1 MNSNFILY
9 AMREI
14 YLPELASIRLQNFT
28 LYPNGLNYEY
38 NFVKGVNLILGGNG
52 MGKTTFVNIIK
63 YAIIGNYKKSL
74 DLTRTYRE
82 QAIVKRRLN
91 PSDYFRNRMD
101 KTLILENKA
110 SVGISFFIN
119 NIHIYVERCLET
131 VSINSFSVNGAKIDG
146 EIITQDKYEFL
157 KDDIRKENNTE
168 RKKEKETDLEKYLLY
183 KYEIEIEKYSN
194 LSFDDLIFF
203 VNEILFFGEDHKTIL
218 WKDEGDLTTSVQDEL
233 FNKYFNSPELD
244 KERQEALR
252 LARYYDSLSRHRSE
266 DIRAINKVLKKIDKT
281 TKDKGDVTNQIISQ
295 KDDIAQIDQHLIR
308 IQNDRLKKEK
318 NTSINQNLVNRLSF
332 SMNDIEKRKNIAENK
347 FVNKAWQASHPQ
359 YDIFIK
365 NIKNNNICP
374 MCNQFE
380 ENLVQK
386 VLTHPDNC
394 FVCNTKFKKIE
405 DPELEKEYHSVL
417 REHNETH
424 NQIQNTLL
432 EISRL
437 ETEISILDKQFINLS
452 IKKRNNQSKLRLLEF
467 QKTQEQEISELQAFY
482 DEILRLEQEK
492 EENQEKSK
500 QELLK
505 ADEIFKS
512 IEAEIIKNVRHFS
525 SLFSSFAEKFL
536 GVECSLTYE
545 NIDGTSEKRFYPVID
560 KTIRKNQEELSE
572 SQRFFVDHSFRMSIL
587 SFFYTK
593 PTFYIVETPDSSL
606 DISYEE
612 NAANVFLNF
621 LKQPNCVIITS
632 NLNNSLFVNH
642 IINNDEQ
649 ISVALIGLPDIAK
662 KSIIQNMSD
671 TLINIYNSL
680 KNKINQKNE
689 L

>member
-1 MNSNFILY
+1 
-9 AMREI
+9 MRTI
-14 YLPELASIRLQNFT
+14 FLPTLEKIRIQNFT
-28 LYPNGLNYEY
+28 LYPNGLDFEH
-38 NFVKGVNLILGGNG
+38 NFVNGVNLILGGNG
-52 MGKTTFVNIIK
+52 MGKTTFVNLIK

-101 KTLILENKA
+101 KTITLENKA

-119 NIHIYVERCLET
+119 NTHFFVERCLEA
-131 VSINSFSVNGAKIDG
+131 VSINTFSVNGSKIDG
-146 EIITQDKYEFL
+146 DIITQDKYEFL

-168 RKKEKETDLEKYLLY
+168 KKEEKEKDLEKYILY
-183 KYEIEIEKYSN
+183 KYEKELEKCAN

-218 WKDEGDLTTSVQDEL
+218 WKDEEDLSTNVQDEL

-266 DIRAINKVLKKIDKT
+266 DIRAINKVLNKINKS
-281 TKDKGDVTNQIISQ
+281 TKDRGDVTSKIIRL
-295 KDDIAQIDQHLIR
+295 KDDIARIDQQLIKV
-308 IQNDRLKKEK
+308 QNDRLKKEK
-318 NTSINQNLVNRLSF
+318 NISINQNVVNRLSF
-332 SMNDIEKRKNIAENK
+332 SMNDIERRKNIAENK
-347 FVNKAWQASHPQ
+347 FINKAWQTLHPQ
-359 YDIFIK
+359 YDIFVK
-365 NIKNNNICP
+365 NIKSNNICP
-374 MCNQFE
+374 LCNQFE
-380 ENLVQK
+380 ESLVQK
-386 VLTHPDNC
+386 VLNHPDNC

-405 DPELEKEYHSVL
+405 NPELEKEYQSVL
-417 REHNETH
+417 KEHDDTH

-432 EISRL
+432 EISKL
-437 ETEISILDKQFINLS
+437 ETEISIFDKQFTSLG
-452 IKKRNNQSKLRLLEF
+452 IKKRENQSNLRLLEF
-467 QKTQEQEISELQAFY
+467 QNTQEENTNELQAFY
-482 DEILRLEQEK
+482 DEILRLEKEK

-500 QELLK
+500 LELLK

-512 IEAEIIKNVRHFS
+512 IETEIIKNVRHFS

-545 NIDGTSEKRFYPVID
+545 NIDGTTEKRFYPVID
-560 KTIRKNQEELSE
+560 RTIRKNQEELSE

-642 IINNDEQ
+642 IISNEEQ
-649 ISVALIGLPDIAK
+649 IPVALIGLPDIAK

-680 KNKINQKNE
+680 KNKINEKNE